1 MNALWQD
8 IRFSL
13 RLLRSKLGFTIAA
26 LAMLS
31 LGIGATTVILSVI
44 NTVLL
49 APLSLP
55 QAEKLMTLEE
65 RHSGWSST
73 NFTYAN
79 YADLASATRTV
90 HEVAAYRPW
99 PFNLSGGQEP
109 ESVDG
114 YLVTQNFF
122 PSIGVA
128 PILGRNFTV
137 EEDQPGNSSVV
148 ILSYELWR
156 RRFGADESVIGKT
169 CLVNGNVARI
179 VGVMPEGFRF
189 PLDSALWA
197 PLAPDDELKRNRR
210 AHLFT
215 VIGRLNS
222 GTTVGMA
229 RAELRALSSAIDQ
242 ANRGID
248 PDWSGYVLSVRDE
261 LTAKVRLPLFLF
273 LGAVGLLLILVCVNV
288 ANLQLVRAI
297 GRKKELGVRIA
308 LGVSKMRL
316 LRLVLV
322 ENVLLAI
329 AGGALSFWVANVG
342 LRLIVKLGPSD
353 IPRLESVSVDVRVLL
368 TVLVLTIV
376 VGVFFGI
383 APAYQALRTD
393 ARDGLQESR
402 RSSSSRWE
410 TYTFHVL
417 IVAEVALS
425 LVLLTGAGLLT
436 NSFVRL
442 LHVSLGFEPASVL
455 TIQMFSPDVNESQ
468 SDPRVIQNWHELLE
482 RVSAVPGVKSVGLVN
497 SLPISGGVAT
507 DFAIEGRPPFRPE
520 DEPSANI
527 RVIDPHYLQTM
538 QIPILNGRGFDNRD
552 SAGAPK
558 VMLINKKMANTYW
571 PGQNPVGKRVTMK
584 DWGPPLTGEIVGVVG
599 DIKQDGPDV
608 DITPMIYWPFPQ
620 FPSAFNYVVIR
631 TEGEPLNS
639 VAAVKRQIWSMDSE
653 RPLSQIRTMEQVLEA
668 SLAQRKFSLFLA
680 GCFASLSLILAAI
693 GIAGVM
699 SFTTAQRTR
708 ELGIRSALGAQRSDI
723 LRLVLGNGMRLTMLG
738 ASIGIAASL
747 GVTNLL
753 ANMLY
758 GVKSKDPLTFLAAM
772 GVVSVAALIA
782 CYLPAR
788 AATRVDPMVALRYE

>member
-8 IRFSL
+8 IRFSW
-13 RLLRSKLGFTIAA
+13 RLLRSKWGFTLAA

-49 APLSLP
+49 SPLSLP
-55 QAEKLMTLEE
+55 HDDKLMRVEE

-79 YADLASATRTV
+79 YADLARSTRTL
-90 HEVAAYRPW
+90 HELAAYRPW
-99 PFNLSGGQEP
+99 PFNLGGEQEP

-114 YLVTQNFF
+114 YLVTPNFF
-122 PSIGVA
+122 TSVGVA
-128 PILGRNFTV
+128 PFLGRNFTT
-137 EEDQPGNSSVV
+137 EENQPGNSSVV
-148 ILSYELWR
+148 ILSYGLWR
-156 RRFGADESVIGKT
+156 RRFGADQSIVGKT
-169 CLVNGNVARI
+169 CTVNGSAARI

-189 PLDSALWA
+189 PIDAALWA
-197 PLAPDDELKRNRR
+197 PLAPDAELTRNRR

-215 VIGRLNS
+215 AIGRLNP
-222 GTTVGMA
+222 GTTVGVA
-229 RAELRALSSAIDQ
+229 RTELRTLSSAI
-242 ANRGID
+242 AAENPGVD
-248 PDWSGYVLSVRDE
+248 PDWSGYALSVRE
-261 LTAKVRLPLFLF
+261 GLTAKVRLPLLLF
-273 LGAVGLLLILVCVNV
+273 LGAVGLVLILVCVNV

-308 LGVSKMRL
+308 LGVSNLRL

-322 ENVLLAI
+322 ENVMLAV
-329 AGGALSFWVANVG
+329 AGGALSLWVANLG
-342 LRLIVKLGPSD
+342 LRLIVKLGPRD
-353 IPRLESVSVDVRVLL
+353 IPRMESVHVDARVLF
-368 TVLVLTIV
+368 TVLILTIV
-376 VGVFFGI
+376 VGVFFGL

-402 RSSSSRWE
+402 RSSSSAWE

-425 LVLLTGAGLLT
+425 LILLTGAGLLT

-442 LHVSLGFEPASVL
+442 LHVPLGFEPANVL
-455 TIQMFSPDVNESQ
+455 TIEMFSPDVTESEA
-468 SDPRVIQNWHELLE
+468 DPRVIQRWNELLE
-482 RVSAVPGVKSVGLVN
+482 RVGGIPGVKSVGLVN
-497 SLPISGGVAT
+497 SLPISGGVGT
-507 DFAIEGRPPFRPE
+507 DFEIAGRPPFRAE

-527 RVIDPHYLQTM
+527 RIIDPHYLETM
-538 QIPILNGRGFDNRD
+538 QIPVLSGRSFDKRD
-552 SAGAPK
+552 SASAPK
-558 VMLINKKMANTYW
+558 VMLINRTMATTYW
-571 PGQNPVGKRVTMK
+571 PGENPVGKRVTMK

-599 DIKQDGPDV
+599 DIKQDGPDI

-631 TEGEPLNS
+631 TEGNPLNA
-639 VAAVKRQIWSMDSE
+639 VAAVKQQIWSIDSE
-653 RPLSQIRTMEQVLEA
+653 RPLTQIRTMDQVLDA

-680 GCFASLSLILAAI
+680 GCFAVLSLTLAAI

-699 SFTTAQRTR
+699 SFTTVQRTR
-708 ELGIRSALGAQRSDI
+708 ELGIRSALGAQKNDI
-723 LRLVLGNGMRLTMLG
+723 LRLVLGKGLRLTLLG
-738 ASIGIAASL
+738 TFIGVGCAFAA
-747 GVTNLL
+747 TNLL
-753 ANMLY
+753 SNMLY
-758 GVKSKDPLTFLAAM
+758 GVKSEDPLTFVLAI
-772 GVVSVAALIA
+772 GVVTVAALMA